1 MIKVAAGDL
10 IVAPPGI
17 PDPRFNKSVLLLT
30 HYNPTGAYALCLN
43 RQTDY
48 TLNEIV
54 KPLGLEFIDDQ
65 PLYWGGP
72 VSLSTVWM
80 LHDRDWSVSNTMQI
94 NEHWN
99 ITSHEEM
106 FHHLSKGHW
115 PTRFRIMI
123 GHATWEPGQLDSEI
137 QGQEPWSHNS
147 SWLAVKNP
155 DPNWITDQDPE
166 QLWKSSCNVCSQ
178 QAVESWM
185 A

>member
-1 MIKVAAGDL
+1 MIKVKTGDL
-10 IVAPPGI
+10 LVAPPNM
-17 PDPRFNKSVLLLT
+17 PDPRFNKTVLFLT
-30 HYNPTGAYALCLN
+30 QYNTRGAYALCLN
-43 RQTDY
+43 RPTEH

-80 LHDRDWSVSNTMQI
+80 LHDTDWSVSNTMRV

-106 FHHLSKGHW
+106 FHHLSKGVW
-115 PTRFRIMI
+115 PKRYRIMI
-123 GHATWEPGQLDSEI
+123 GHAVWDAGQLDAEI
-137 QGQEPWSHNS
+137 EGEEPWSHRS

-155 DPNWITDQDPE
+155 DPNWLTDLEPE
-166 QLWKSSCNVCSQ
+166 QLWPSSCSICGQ
-178 QAVESWM
+178 QTVDSWM
-185 A
+185 V